1 MVEIYERPGPPDPP
15 AEDEDWPH
23 EDGIPDDD
31 VKSAI
36 AAIKHAR
43 QFWDKYE
50 DPTSRKAKQ
59 KEKFYTLL
67 DGHIA
72 RLEDVWEAVAS
83 YNADNF
89 SYTSRKSTM
98 DAKLRDPEL
107 LSLWEELIAEQEA
120 KDENDD
126 TMEPLHKV
134 EQKLRRIALTGI
146 QVGYLTKKH
155 GKKEKASYGPDVRKP
170 VYVSW
175 SKDQKPLYRTYTG
188 MLVRQ
193 PDMVWLPNATV
204 FAAEKEAKI
213 RWRDVRGVLTLYE
226 TKQLNKTELEW
237 FLLNHAVRDVAIGYR
252 KQLLPEHDTAA
263 TNQSWSIWQ
272 NRVDTNELW
281 AAKLASLRKLTPK
294 ANSATAAYAAA
305 YLEHYREYEPNLKTM
320 RDCEVDKFIVQF
332 LDARV
337 LRPEAG
343 TDDDLKLK
351 PYKSPRDVGIFASN

>member
-1 MVEIYERPGPPDPP
+1 MVEIYERPGPPAPP

-23 EDGIPDDD
+23 GDGIPDDD

-36 AAIKHAR
+36 AAITHAR

-50 DPTSRKAKQ
+50 DPTSRKANQ
-59 KEKFYTLL
+59 REKFYTSL

-83 YNADNF
+83 YNAGNF
-89 SYTSRKSTM
+89 SYTSRGTTM
-98 DAKLRDPEL
+98 DTILRDPETP
-107 LSLWEELIAEQEA
+107 SLWEGLIVEQEA

-126 TMEPLHKV
+126 TMEPLHKL

-155 GKKEKASYGPDVRKP
+155 GKKEKASDGPDVRKP

-175 SKDQKPLYRTYTG
+175 SKEQKPLYRTYTG

-193 PDMVWLPNATV
+193 PDIVWLPHATV
-204 FAAEKEAKI
+204 FAAEKEAEN
-213 RWRDVRGVLTLYE
+213 RWRDVRGVLSLYE

-237 FLLNHAVRDVAIGYR
+237 FLLNHAD
-252 KQLLPEHDTAA
+252 
-263 TNQSWSIWQ
+263 
-272 NRVDTNELW
+272 RVDANELW
-281 AAKLASLRKLTPK
+281 AVKLASLRKLTPK
-294 ANSATAAYAAA
+294 ANSATVAYAAV
-305 YLEHYREYEPNLKTM
+305 YLEYYREHEPNLKTM
-320 RDCEVDKFIVQF
+320 GYMVVDKFLVQF

-351 PYKSPRDVGIFASN
+351 LYKSPRDVSSFA

>member
-1 MVEIYERPGPPDPP
+1 MVEIYERPGPPAPP

-23 EDGIPDDD
+23 GDGIPDDD

-36 AAIKHAR
+36 AAITHAR

-50 DPTSRKAKQ
+50 DPTSRKANQ
-59 KEKFYTLL
+59 REKFYTSL

-83 YNADNF
+83 YNAGNF
-89 SYTSRKSTM
+89 SYTSRGTTM
-98 DAKLRDPEL
+98 DTTPRNTEL
-107 LSLWEELIAEQEA
+107 LSLWERLITTQEA
-120 KDENDD
+120 QDDEVD
-126 TMEPLHKV
+126 
-134 EQKLRRIALTGI
+134 II
-146 QVGYLTKKH
+146 GYLTKKH
-155 GKKEKASYGPDVRKP
+155 GKKEKASDGPDVRKP

-175 SKDQKPLYRTYTG
+175 SKEQKPLYRTYTG

-193 PDMVWLPNATV
+193 PDIVWLPNATV
-204 FAAEKEAKI
+204 FAAEKEAEN
-213 RWRDVRGVLTLYE
+213 RWRDVR
-226 TKQLNKTELEW
+226 
-237 FLLNHAVRDVAIGYR
+237 D
-252 KQLLPEHDTAA
+252 
-263 TNQSWSIWQ
+263 
-272 NRVDTNELW
+272 RVDANELW
-281 AAKLASLRKLTPK
+281 AVKLASLRKLTPK
-294 ANSATAAYAAA
+294 ANSATIAYAAV
-305 YLEHYREYEPNLKTM
+305 YLEYYREHEPNLKTM